1 MIWPAWIIVNLAAIA
16 VTWGRDPRPAI
27 LSLAGL
33 VAMRLMGSAP
43 VEIDLLARAFVW
55 FAIGYVIAFVYRRAV
70 SGGLIVASGLCYL
83 WARLTGAEMA
93 FLSPPFVVSDMLW
106 LAAVAWLVV
115 GKADGIDS
123 RSNAMGAL
131 LDIIAI
137 PVILAAWRRA
147 KHKKASD
154 E

>member
-16 VTWGRDPRPAI
+16 ATWGRDPRPAI

-33 VAMRLMGSAP
+33 ISMRFMGALP

-55 FAIGYVIAFVYRRAV
+55 FAIGYIIAFAYRRAL

-93 FLSPPFVVSDMLW
+93 FLSIPFVVSDMLW
-106 LAAVAWLVV
+106 LAAVAWLVI
-115 GKADGIDS
+115 GKTDGIGG
-123 RSNAMGAL
+123 RGHAL
-131 LDIIAI
+131 GG
-137 PVILAAWRRA
+137 LARRYRHSGYHSGMA
-147 KHKKASD
+147 ARETQKGQ
-154 E
+154 